1 MTKSREVTVVATRHP
16 LNAILAAA
24 AGEAGSRKAACLEFF
39 EMGGAM
45 AGGLSLGAA
54 EATAPLVLL
63 EPLGVDGVSQLRD
76 AVAFAVLIFVL
87 LVKPSGLFGERLSEE
102 DRA

>member
-1 MTKSREVTVVATRHP
+1 MTKSREVTIVATRHP

-45 AGGLSLGAA
+45 AGGCTSGA
-54 EATAPLVLL
+54 ERVPLFFLLL
-63 EPLGVDGVSQLRD
+63 EPLT
-76 AVAFAVLIFVL
+76 
-87 LVKPSGLFGERLSEE
+87 
-102 DRA
+102 